1 MWSGGRVDADA
12 DVVGSFLREGCCCS
26 SVEGFVGGGMM
37 MECLRLSSDWK
48 R

>member
-1 MWSGGRVDADA
+1 MGSGGRVDADV
-12 DVVGSFLREGCCCS
+12 DVVESFLREFCCCG
-26 SVEGFVGGGMM
+26 SVEGFLGGM

>member
-1 MWSGGRVDADA
+1 MGRGGRVDA
-12 DVVGSFLREGCCCS
+12 DVVGSFLREVCCCG

-37 MECLRLSSDWK
+37 TEYLRLSSDWK

>member
-1 MWSGGRVDADA
+1 MGSWGRVDADA
-12 DVVGSFLREGCCCS
+12 DVVESFLEEICCCG